1 MPRRE
6 LRSRGADI
14 YKFLIK
20 NKSWSFFLKKHTSL
34 NLYKKCSLFSC
45 FCSAAIAWRQPGG
58 REKSKREEN
67 VFLKFSNKWKGKSG
81 IYKLTFF
88 TL

>member
-58 REKSKREEN
+58 SLAAEKRA
-67 VFLKFSNKWKGKSG
+67 KGK
-81 IYKLTFF
+81 KMFF
-88 TL
+88 LNLVINGRVNQVYIN